1 MCYTI
6 AILSLYLTERRICM
20 PTKEGQLS
28 FYTINEVADML
39 GVSRVTVARWCNSGE
54 IPAYR
59 LGRKWKINKAEFD
72 AWLQERKNAK
82 ED

>member
-1 MCYTI
+1 M
-6 AILSLYLTERRICM
+6 CM
-20 PTKEGQLS
+20 PTKEGQTA
-28 FYTINEVADML
+28 FYTINEVAEML
-39 GVSRVTVARWCNSGE
+39 DLSPVTIARWCNSGE

>member
-1 MCYTI
+1 
-6 AILSLYLTERRICM
+6 M

-59 LGRKWKINKAEFD
+59 LGRKWKISKAEFD